1 MKEDFRKLRLYKMV
15 RFESKNKALLPFR
28 QFLIRLMRYLLYSLV
43 LIMISVMIGTAGYRY
58 YADLSWIDAFYNAC
72 MILTG
77 MGPVSVMQTDAAKVF
92 SSFYALFSGIAF
104 LSTVAIF
111 FAPIAH
117 RFLHM
122 LHIDD

>member
-1 MKEDFRKLRLYKMV
+1 MK

-28 QFLIRLMRYLLYSLV
+28 QFLIRVLRYFIYSLL
-43 LIMISVMIGTAGYRY
+43 LIIISVGIGTAGYRY
-58 YADLSWIDAFYNAC
+58 YGNLKWIDAFYNAC

-77 MGPVSVMQTDAAKVF
+77 MGPVNVMQNNGAKVF
-92 SSFYALFSGIAF
+92 SSLYALFSGIAF
-104 LSTVAIF
+104 LSTVAVLL
-111 FAPIAH
+111 APVAH